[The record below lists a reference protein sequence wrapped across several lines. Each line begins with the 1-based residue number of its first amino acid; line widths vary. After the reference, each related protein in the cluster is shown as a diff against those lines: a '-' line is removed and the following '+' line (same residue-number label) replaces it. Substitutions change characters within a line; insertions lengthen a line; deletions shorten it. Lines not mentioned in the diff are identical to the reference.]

1 MPIATQDLG
10 KYRRPGIFIEE
21 IDKSIIEIPIQDVL
35 INLVPGFSK
44 KGPIN
49 APTYFTSRNEFID
62 VFGEIDTSLERKGS
76 YFHRTALKMLES
88 GPIWALNLLSLED
101 DRDKI
106 QWVSISTSSKY
117 DNYGTDTK
125 REIPYSK
132 IFNRQDFWEKSD
144 EAFLDYIKTLDGMYS
159 PDRLLEMVNV
169 GDKAITVFLFKS
181 RIEGFDITAEDWY
194 GGRDKVPNFMNHT
207 DWISDWM
214 LQIIILQGDWTNYKD
229 LSVDPTFSNYFN
241 TNGIIKDTIDDFINE
256 DNVTVLGSYDASLI
270 PYFEDL
276 DGRPLYIRELI
287 NDNTDKH
294 SLFISYDE
302 EQLLDAEYPLDVV
315 DIIGGNLVG
324 ELVESVDF
332 LSYNQSIV
340 ETVTVEE
347 QKLDSAGNVFAELET
362 INDYIDGAIG
372 SLGATDSRGTAQYSK
387 WFVYDIALPTGN
399 TTQNIAFVTGVTSG
413 DTIKTT
419 SAHTFSDGDPI
430 YFNNTFGNISKNTIY
445 YVFNPTTDTFQLKS
459 QFDPDNV
466 LDPITNMSY
475 SEISIPTM
483 AISSYVT
490 VDLGTDPYFVID
502 NKYSLNTGG
511 TTKIAFN
518 PVVLAPDP
526 TDNKSQVDIVYLEKG
541 NNQVLVGAED
551 DEYDADNVILA
562 YVTQEFSTGITSG
575 DTSILDNTISATI
588 GQVSVDENGYVPI
601 GLDITSGGTTGGTN
615 GTMIIDFSEVNG
627 ETYTNWRK
635 DLAYELLA
643 GKLQEGAG
651 EEKFLFLNMVNGYK
665 HAVGT
670 NYIIDDASIAIT
682 GLDDP
687 TKYYDTGTTV
697 NSFITYF
704 IDNEFVIQGKTDQLL
719 TTEIPVEQLVGS
731 GITGANNAGVI
742 GKQSTF
748 YTNYI
753 DGLINNGDYFF
764 KYNDPTQVTQI
775 YLRMYVD
782 TTGDVT
788 ISFVNSPTGTSPQP
802 VIGWDDANK
811 YDKTLEITS
820 QLGNLK
826 QNVELENTTQY
837 TDLTNVREIWV
848 DQNRYPEVKLG
859 SYLERYYD
867 NDELE
872 VGQTPSKLVRIIR
885 TTTDPTNINW
895 KILYADGPIKIRT
908 NTTDPS
914 VSDYQ
919 AMQYSSVEDYV
930 NEYKGIKISPFKMSS
945 QSIPNGT
952 DQRVSD
958 ILDVMGKSTNLFLG
972 LVDKN
977 KIQWRYLIDSF
988 GLGLNIS
995 AYPGGSKQQYAD
1007 LCGSKKNCL
1016 GFLSMPSAKIF
1027 KNSSNPSFVDE
1038 DGVLDTG
1045 LIKQGG
1051 DPDKNPSYLYEFAQ
1065 GAGRSTVGYFFPYV
1079 RVSDAG
1085 SNIPQEVPPAAYVAT
1100 TYMQKFLGVFAN
1112 VQPWTIS
1119 AGIRNGRVSGIAGT
1133 EMDFNSV
1140 DEENMF
1146 QMGANPIVFRRNN
1159 GYVINSENTA
1169 QVFPRSSLSLIHS
1182 REVLIEIENR
1192 MYDMLLRY
1200 QWRFN
1205 TPEIRA
1211 EIKYRADQ
1219 ICKEIQQANGIYNYQ
1234 NVCDET
1240 NNTDL
1245 IIDLSM
1251 GVIDT
1256 YIEII
1261 KGMGIIVNNITILKK
1276 GAIESGGFA

>member
-21 IDKSIIEIPIQDVL
+21 IDKSLIEIPIQDVL

-49 APTYFTSRNEFID
+49 SPIYFTNKRDFID
-62 VFGEIDTSLERKGS
+62 VFGDIDYSLERKGS
-76 YFHRTALKMLES
+76 YFHRTAIKMLES

-125 REIPYSK
+125 REIPYSR

-144 EAFLDYIKTLDGMYS
+144 EAFLDYLKTLDGMYS

-181 RIEGFDITAEDWY
+181 KVEGFDITAEDWY
-194 GGRDKVPNFMNHT
+194 GGRDKVPKFMNHK

-214 LQIIILQGDWTNYKD
+214 LQVIILQGDWTNYKD
-229 LSVDPTFSNYFN
+229 LSADSNFSEYFN
-241 TNGIIKDTIDDFINE
+241 NSGIIKENIEDFINE
-256 DNVTVLGSYDASLI
+256 DNVTVLGSYDVSLI

-276 DGRPLYIRELI
+276 DGRPMYIREII
-287 NDNTDKH
+287 NDNTNKH

-302 EQLLDAEYPLDVV
+302 DQLLGADYPLDVV

-324 ELVESVDF
+324 ELVESVNF
-332 LSYNQSIV
+332 LSYNQSII
-340 ETVTVEE
+340 ETVTVKE
-347 QKLDSAGNVFAELET
+347 QKLDSPGNVFAE
-362 INDYIDGAIG
+362 IDDISKYSKGIIG
-372 SLGATDSRGTAQYSK
+372 SLGATDSRGTAEYSK
-387 WFVYDIALPTGN
+387 WFVNDVTLPTGN
-399 TTQNIAFVTGVTSG
+399 TTQKIAFVTGVTNG
-413 DTIKTT
+413 DTIDTNT
-419 SAHTFSDGDPI
+419 AHTFTNGEPV

-445 YVFNPTTDTFQLKS
+445 YIYNPTTTSFQLKEKY
-459 QFDPDNV
+459 DPDDV
-466 LDPITNMSY
+466 LDPISDMSY
-475 SEISIPTM
+475 SEISIETM
-483 AISSYVT
+483 AISSYIT
-490 VDLGTDPYFVID
+490 MSMGSDPYFVVD
-502 NKYSLNTGG
+502 NKYQLDSGSTMDIPL
-511 TTKIAFN
+511 KPI
-518 PVVLAPDP
+518 VLSPDP
-526 TDNKSQVDIVYLEKG
+526 TDDKSQIDIVYLEKR
-541 NNQVLVGAED
+541 NDQVLIGSED
-551 DEYDADNVILA
+551 DTYDSDNVILS
-562 YVTQEFSTGITSG
+562 YVTQNFSTGGTMTG
-575 DTSILDNTISATI
+575 NTISATI
-588 GQVSVDENGYVPI
+588 SHVSINENGYVPI
-601 GLDITSGGTTGGTN
+601 GLEITTGGTD
-615 GTMIIDFSEVNG
+615 TMIIDFSEIDG
-627 ETYTNWRK
+627 ETYRNWRK

-643 GKLQEGAG
+643 TKLQAGAG
-651 EEKFLFLNMVNGYK
+651 EEKFLILNVENGYK
-665 HAVGT
+665 HAIGT

-687 TKYYDTGTTV
+687 NNYFFSGSTFSANT
-697 NSFITYF
+697 FITHF
-704 IDNEFVIQGKTDQLL
+704 IDNEFVIQGNTDRLL
-719 TTEIPVEQLVGS
+719 TTEIPVEDLVKS
-731 GITGANNAGVI
+731 GFTGVNNAGVI
-742 GKQSTF
+742 GKHSIF

-775 YLRMYVD
+775 YLKMYVD

-788 ISFVNSPTGTSPQP
+788 IDFVNSPNGTSPQP
-802 VIGWDDANK
+802 IVGWEDSIK

-826 QNVELENTTQY
+826 QNVELENITQY
-837 TDLTNVREIWV
+837 SDLTNVRKFWV
-848 DQNRYPEVKLG
+848 DQNRYSEVKSG

-867 NDELE
+867 DDELE
-872 VGQTPSKLVRIIR
+872 IGQTPLKLVRVTR
-885 TTTDPTNINW
+885 TTTDSTNINW
-895 KILYADGPIKIRT
+895 KIIYTDGPIKIRT

-919 AMQYSSVEDYV
+919 TMQYSSIEDYV
-930 NEYKGIKISPFKMSS
+930 NEYKGIKISPFKMST

-952 DQRVSD
+952 DERISD

-988 GLGLNIS
+988 GLGLNVS

-1007 LCGSKKNCL
+1007 ICGAKKNCL
-1016 GFLSMPSAKIF
+1016 GFISMPSAKIF
-1027 KNSSNPSFVDE
+1027 KNSFNPSFIDD

-1045 LIKQGG
+1045 LVKQGG
-1051 DPDKNPSYLYEFAQ
+1051 DPDKNPSYLYEFAK
-1065 GAGRSTVGYFFPYV
+1065 GVGRSTVGYFFPYV

-1100 TYMQKFLGVFAN
+1100 TYMQKFLGIFGN

-1119 AGIRNGRVSGIAGT
+1119 AGIRNGIVNGIAGT

-1146 QMGANPIVFRRNN
+1146 QMGANPILFRRNN

-1205 TPEIRA
+1205 TPEIRS

-1219 ICKEIQQANGIYNYQ
+1219 ICKEIQQANGLYNYE
-1234 NVCDET
+1234 NICDET

-1251 GVIDT
+1251 GVLDT